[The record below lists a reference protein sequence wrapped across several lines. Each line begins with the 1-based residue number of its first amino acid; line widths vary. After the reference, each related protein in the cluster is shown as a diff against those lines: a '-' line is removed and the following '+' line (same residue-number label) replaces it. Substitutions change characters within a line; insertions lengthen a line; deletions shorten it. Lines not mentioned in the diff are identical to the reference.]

1 MSKAKKAAYAEK
13 QRVAGVT
20 EGPSLTPLAG
30 SGSAAV
36 AAKKAKT
43 KKPSRGK

>member
-30 SGSAAV
+30 GAA
-36 AAKKAKT
+36 AAAPAKKHKA